1 VSKKHIFIRSIGLLI
16 QISTIFILFYDL
28 FRFYKNNFLSNLIL
42 EYSINCNLVLIKYIV
57 ELVCIIN
64 HYKISGNCKVE
75 IYDLWGL
82 KNIKI
87 IKKNF
92 FKVFRSIFQ
101 LFNLVVLFYFIHCYI
116 KNEYENYYLSIS
128 FLSIFTITCLSIA
141 IAIILFFI
149 IAYCIT
155 GRSYANFY
163 SINQNNDLNN
173 QNNELSNNQINNQIN
188 NELTNNLISLIHSR
202 NNLHILR
209 ERLSLNETNNINE
222 IQNIIDEIDNFL
234 PEINNAN
241 INSERFSIAFNNLQL
256 RRINLINMI
265 NESLSKLNEENIIKI
280 IEQFENQ
287 QTQEICCICH
297 DSYDILKSPPLKEEK
312 KPGYCYSENH
322 LYCEKCLKIHLTNNN
337 NCAICR
343 QVFDIN
349 L

>member
-1 VSKKHIFIRSIGLLI
+1 MINVSKKHIFIRSIGLLI

-28 FRFYKNNFLSNLIL
+28 
-42 EYSINCNLVLIKYIV
+42 
-57 ELVCIIN
+57 
-64 HYKISGNCKVE
+64 
-75 IYDLWGL
+75 WGL

-87 IKKNF
+87 LKKKF
-92 FKVFRSIFQ
+92 FKVFRNIFQ
-101 LFNLVVLFYFIHCYI
+101 LFNLVILFYFIHCYI

-128 FLSIFTITCLSIA
+128 FLSIFTITCFSIA

-155 GRSYANFY
+155 GRSCANFY

-173 QNNELSNNQINNQIN
+173 NQNNELSNDQIN

-209 ERLSLNETNNINE
+209 ERFSLNETNNINE

-322 LYCEKCLKIHLTNNN
+322 LYCEKCLKLHLINNN